1 MSEYVVKIEKMINE
15 GAGLARIDNIP
26 VFVDSACPEDVLKI
40 KIKKINKNYLVGEIE
55 EIIELSPYRIKPIC
69 ALHNVCGSCNWQ
81 HIDYNEQ
88 LVQKQNI
95 VKETLERFADFKGK
109 IEKII
114 PSPKITE
121 YRCKVQMPVTQT
133 KVSKRILSGY
143 YKKNSH
149 ELINIKYCPM
159 QPNIINEIN
168 EFIKEQ
174 AQSLNITGY
183 DEKKHF
189 GLLRHIVYRISSDLS
204 QILIIFV
211 INSNK
216 IDKNIR
222 MLAELLFDNFSQITG
237 VCANFNTQKTN
248 VILSKETKEIIGN
261 NYYLEKLGNYKYQ
274 VSANSFFQI
283 NPLCA
288 KQIFDK
294 VKELIADRI
303 TNPTILDAYS
313 GVSSFGVWL
322 SSIASKVVC
331 IEESESAS
339 KDAIENIKLNNI
351 NNIEIINGDAAKQ
364 FKKLIEKGVKFDVSV
379 TDPPRK
385 GCSVDSIENLVQL
398 TNKYIVY
405 VSCNVSTLARDMKL
419 LNEKGFKTVFVQP
432 CDLFPNTYHVET
444 IALFENSI

>member
-444 IALFENSI
+444 IALSENSI

>member
-40 KIKKINKNYLVGEIE
+40 KIKKINKNYFVGEIE